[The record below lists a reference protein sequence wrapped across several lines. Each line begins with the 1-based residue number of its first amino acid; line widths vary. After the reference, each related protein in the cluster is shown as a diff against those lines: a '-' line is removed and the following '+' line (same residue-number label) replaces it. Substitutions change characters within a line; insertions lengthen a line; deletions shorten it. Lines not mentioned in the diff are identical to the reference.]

1 MFSLDAEKSD
11 RREYL
16 LDMIEQ
22 LAEFAKEIG
31 EIEVALLLEATAAA
45 RRHTIEKREAPDR

>member
-1 MFSLDAEKSD
+1 MLSLDAEATD

-22 LAEFAKEIG
+22 LAALAREIG
-31 EIEVALLLEATAAA
+31 EIEVAIHLDATAAA
-45 RRHTIEKREAPDR
+45 GRHTADKAHKPE